1 MSNRR
6 TSSFVVDKELTSC
19 KTDSVES
26 DGALKLRYASASG
39 MVKTQATP
47 ATYAVST
54 TLTIADL
61 LSGIVHSTA
70 TGAVTWTLPTAA
82 LAVAG
87 VSGVKVGD
95 SIDFSIINDA
105 TTTATIVTLAS
116 AGTAAIV
123 GYALVQ
129 PRIATALNTGS
140 GLFRL
145 RFDDV
150 DGTGDDYTVYRLG

>member
-1 MSNRR
+1 MQS
-6 TSSFVVDKELTSC
+6 SSFQVDKEFGTIKS
-19 KTDSVES
+19 DSLES
-26 DGALKLRYASASG
+26 SGALKLRHAAASG
-39 MVKTQATP
+39 MVKTQSAPT
-47 ATYAVST
+47 AYAVTT

-61 LSGIVHSTA
+61 LTGIVRHSG
-70 TGAVTWTLPTAA
+70 TGAVTWTLPTAT

-95 SIDFSIINDA
+95 SIDFSVINDA

-150 DGTGDDYTVYRLG
+150 DGTGNDYTVYRLS